1 MVVGDDD
8 GFKGRLRFL
17 TISVHC
23 SDKPFNLQ
31 KTISHGTQ
39 IKGEI
44 VTSSQIILGFL
55 VTHVSE
61 SEAYALSMYPFID
74 IDRMITFSLFYFI
87 FR

>member
-8 GFKGRLRFL
+8 RFKGRLRFL

-31 KTISHGTQ
+31 KTISYGTQ

-44 VTSSQIILGFL
+44 VT
-55 VTHVSE
+55 
-61 SEAYALSMYPFID
+61 
-74 IDRMITFSLFYFI
+74 FS
-87 FR
+87 